1 MHSASCVERQA
12 PKDRPLFATFLPKPA
27 FVLCVKQHTDT
38 NKNTHTHTH
47 THTRTHAHTQSLRS
61 GCGNHGGINAFIS
74 VRIGHPLRCLAVAS
88 GGSNVVGCL
97 QGNVFYPACR
107 AARSDGTSKS
117 VHCLLIELSNRYFA
131 IATAHCDQAMVI
143 WYQWKKPDLWEYLG
157 KYTGNIFVVDRTTY
171 VKSRMTH
178 FIRQNKTALHVPI
191 ERTLEG
197 TSVVFL
203 LASPFR
209 EILCKILP
217 WAKISTTHFR
227 VYFFHNEA
235 TQRPEDQKLQTKHF
249 VNIFLRQDLN
259 PFFFCSL
266 ELLQHTISVYLN
278 CFPLLLLLL
287 FLPLRPIRL
296 LINRCLTH
304 WRR

>member
-1 MHSASCVERQA
+1 MHVVSCVER
-12 PKDRPLFATFLPKPA
+12 PKRQITVRNLSSKSGI

-38 NKNTHTHTH
+38 NINTH
-47 THTRTHAHTQSLRS
+47 THAHTQSLRS
-61 GCGNHGGINAFIS
+61 GCGNHGGINAFIL

-88 GGSNVVGCL
+88 GGSNVACCL
-97 QGNVFYPACR
+97 RGNVFNPACR
-107 AARSDGTSKS
+107 AARSNRTSKS
-117 VHCLLIELSNRYFA
+117 VHCLVAVELSNRHFA

-143 WYQWKKPDLWEYLG
+143 WYQQKKTWFMGIYR
-157 KYTGNIFVVDRTTY
+157 GNIFVVDRTTY

-178 FIRQNKTALHVPI
+178 FIRWNKTAIHVPI

-227 VYFFHNEA
+227 VFFPHWIH
-235 TQRPEDQKLQTKHF
+235 TVPWRPEVADKAF
-249 VNIFLRQDLN
+249 CD
-259 PFFFCSL
+259 FFFTTGS
-266 ELLQHTISVYLN
+266 
-278 CFPLLLLLL
+278 
-287 FLPLRPIRL
+287 
-296 LINRCLTH
+296 
-304 WRR
+304 